1 MSMPEEPAGTVV
13 EAVKLEAP
21 LLPLTT
27 DPDPDIQRE
36 ARLLQ
41 ADGARRLEQPL
52 QEAPQHVS
60 SQIRVSFQPDTAL
73 STETSLSTGATSF
86 GGDGVTIAI
95 YTHFTEGIGA
105 MTAQLNRVSEALSES
120 DAHTVLSGAWDAL
133 DLAGRLADA
142 IAWDE
147 ASDELQALI
156 VAQECFTARDLLPA
170 PETGDPLNLAEIEPG
185 TAGLAPYIG
194 LLDRTQGALVRLAS
208 AGDSSTGAQSRLSEA
223 ARHASAAREALT
235 TVREQ

>member
-1 MSMPEEPAGTVV
+1 
-13 EAVKLEAP
+13 
-21 LLPLTT
+21 
-27 DPDPDIQRE
+27 
-36 ARLLQ
+36 
-41 ADGARRLEQPL
+41 
-52 QEAPQHVS
+52 
-60 SQIRVSFQPDTAL
+60 
-73 STETSLSTGATSF
+73 
-86 GGDGVTIAI
+86 
-95 YTHFTEGIGA
+95 

-120 DAHTVLSGAWDAL
+120 DAYTVLSGAWDAL

-156 VAQECFTARDLLPA
+156 VAQECYTARDLLPV
-170 PETGDPLNLAEIEPG
+170 PETGGPLNLAEIEPG

-194 LLDRTQGALVRLAS
+194 LLDQTHGALVRLAS
-208 AGDSSTGAQSRLSEA
+208 ARDISTGAQSRLSEA